1 MNMNRYILQRI
12 TLVIPTIIGASL
24 LTFLLIR
31 LLPGDI
37 VDILMGG
44 DPQIGADVLAKV
56 RESLG
61 LNQPFYLQ
69 YWHWIIG
76 MLRGDIGTSL
86 RSGTPVGQRILE
98 SLPVTLQLAFMAIV
112 FSCLLAIPLG
122 ILSAVKRN
130 SATDVVTR
138 IIGLIGL
145 SFPGFWLATMFLL
158 ISSRVFKWTPPLT
171 WVSPFQ
177 DLWGNL
183 KITLA
188 PAIILAVQPLAVIM
202 RMTRA
207 SMLEVLGQDYIRTAA
222 AKGLSDRL
230 VLFRHALKNAIIPV
244 LTVIGIQLGSL
255 IGGSVIIEQ
264 IFSLP
269 GVAFYLLSG
278 IYERDYPV
286 VQGTVLFLSIVFIA
300 INLAVDLLYGY
311 VDPRIRHA

>member
-1 MNMNRYILQRI
+1 
-12 TLVIPTIIGASL
+12 
-24 LTFLLIR
+24 
-31 LLPGDI
+31 
-37 VDILMGG
+37 MGG

-286 VQGTVLFLSIVFIA
+286 VQGTVLFLSIVFIV

>member
-1 MNMNRYILQRI
+1 MNRYILQRI

-69 YWHWIIG
+69 YWHWITG

-86 RSGTPVGQRILE
+86 RSGIPVGKRILE

-112 FSCLLAIPLG
+112 ISCMLAIPLG

-130 SATDVVTR
+130 SATDVITR
-138 IIGLIGL
+138 IVGLIGL

-286 VQGTVLFLSIVFIA
+286 VQGTVLFLSIVFIV
-300 INLAVDLLYGY
+300 INLVVDVLYGY
-311 VDPRIRHA
+311 IDPRIRHA

>member
-1 MNMNRYILQRI
+1 MNRFILQRL
-12 TLVIPTIIGASL
+12 TLVIPTIIVASL
-24 LTFLLIR
+24 LTFMLIR
-31 LLPGDI
+31 LLLGDI

-44 DPQIGADVLAKV
+44 DPQIGADVLAKT
-56 RESLG
+56 REALG
-61 LNQPFYLQ
+61 LNLPFHLQ
-69 YWHWIIG
+69 YWNWITG
-76 MLRGDIGTSL
+76 MLRGDMGGEL
-86 RSGTPVGQRILE
+86 RSGTSVGKRILE
-98 SLPVTLQLAFMAIV
+98 SLPVTLQLAFMAIII
-112 FSCLLAIPLG
+112 SCMVAIPLG

-130 SATDVVTR
+130 SPTDVITR

-158 ISSRVFKWTPPLT
+158 ISSTVFKWTPPLP

-177 DLWGNL
+177 NLWGNL
-183 KITLA
+183 QITLV

-202 RMTRA
+202 RMTRT

-230 VLFRHALKNAIIPV
+230 VLFRHALRNAIIPV
-244 LTVIGIQLGSL
+244 LTVIGIQLGGL

-278 IYERDYPV
+278 IYERLPSGTGHSV
-286 VQGTVLFLSIVFIA
+286 VPLGRVCSDQLGCR
-300 INLAVDLLYGY
+300 LALRLY
-311 VDPRIRHA
+311 

>member
-1 MNMNRYILQRI
+1 MNRYILQRI

-24 LTFLLIR
+24 LTFMLIR

-44 DPQIGADVLAKV
+44 DPQIGADVLAKT
-56 RESLG
+56 REALG

-69 YWHWIIG
+69 YWNWITG

-86 RSGTPVGQRILE
+86 RSGTSVGQRILE

-112 FSCLLAIPLG
+112 ISCMLAIPLG

-130 SATDVVTR
+130 SATDVTTR
-138 IIGLIGL
+138 IVGLIGL

-158 ISSRVFKWTPPLT
+158 ISSTVFKWTPPLV

-177 DLWGNL
+177 DLGGNL

-207 SMLEVLGQDYIRTAA
+207 SMLEVLRQDYIRTAA

-255 IGGSVIIEQ
+255 
-264 IFSLP
+264 
-269 GVAFYLLSG
+269 
-278 IYERDYPV
+278 
-286 VQGTVLFLSIVFIA
+286 
-300 INLAVDLLYGY
+300 
-311 VDPRIRHA
+311 

>member
-1 MNMNRYILQRI
+1 MNRYILQRI

-69 YWHWIIG
+69 YWHWITG

-98 SLPVTLQLAFMAIV
+98 SLPVTLQLAFMAIL

-138 IIGLIGL
+138 IAGLIGL

-286 VQGTVLFLSIVFIA
+286 VQGTVLFLSIVFIV

>member
-1 MNMNRYILQRI
+1 MNRYILQRI

-286 VQGTVLFLSIVFIA
+286 VQGTVLFLSIVFIV

>member
-12 TLVIPTIIGASL
+12 TLVIPTIIGAWL

-286 VQGTVLFLSIVFIA
+286 VQGTVLFLSIVFIV

>member
-69 YWHWIIG
+69 YWHWITG

-286 VQGTVLFLSIVFIA
+286 VQGTVLFLSIVFIV

>member
-1 MNMNRYILQRI
+1 
-12 TLVIPTIIGASL
+12 
-24 LTFLLIR
+24 
-31 LLPGDI
+31 
-37 VDILMGG
+37 
-44 DPQIGADVLAKV
+44 
-56 RESLG
+56 
-61 LNQPFYLQ
+61 
-69 YWHWIIG
+69 
-76 MLRGDIGTSL
+76 
-86 RSGTPVGQRILE
+86 
-98 SLPVTLQLAFMAIV
+98 
-112 FSCLLAIPLG
+112 
-122 ILSAVKRN
+122 
-130 SATDVVTR
+130 
-138 IIGLIGL
+138 
-145 SFPGFWLATMFLL
+145 
-158 ISSRVFKWTPPLT
+158 VFKWTPPLT
-171 WVSPFQ
+171 WVSPFH

-286 VQGTVLFLSIVFIA
+286 VQGTVLFLSIVFIV

>member
-1 MNMNRYILQRI
+1 MNRYILQRLA
-12 TLVIPTIIGASL
+12 LVIPTIIGASL
-24 LTFLLIR
+24 LTFMLIR

-44 DPQIGADVLAKV
+44 DPQIGADVLEKT
-56 RESLG
+56 REALG
-61 LNQPFYLQ
+61 LNLPFYLQ
-69 YWHWIIG
+69 YWNWITS
-76 MLRGDIGTSL
+76 MLRGDMGSSL
-86 RSGTPVGQRILE
+86 RSGTSVGKRILE
-98 SLPVTLQLAFMAIV
+98 SLPVTLQLAFMAIII
-112 FSCLLAIPLG
+112 SCMVAIPLG

-130 SATDVVTR
+130 SPTDIITR
-138 IIGLIGL
+138 IVGLIGL

-158 ISSRVFKWTPPLT
+158 ISSTVFKWTPPLR

-177 DLWGNL
+177 NPWGNL
-183 KITLA
+183 QITLV

-230 VLFRHALKNAIIPV
+230 VLFRHALRNAVIPV
-244 LTVIGIQLGSL
+244 LTVIGIQLGGL

-286 VQGTVLFLSIVFIA
+286 VQGTVLFLSVVFVV

-311 VDPRIRHA
+311 LDPRIRHA